1 MLARFLRLTVIL
13 AGLVLPGCA
22 GEGQAGTLA
31 NGDFATVEKDRP
43 TGWSLSDVAA
53 SKGTVAVVEGA
64 LILQPNDLNTP
75 SDTPLGLGQAIDATV
90 LRGQR
95 LTLSARLSGADGA
108 VAVVGVAALDTA
120 GQVERFVV
128 LRAAPGD
135 PQDQTT
141 TDAEPLSESVKTLI
155 VFVSAEGTTGT
166 ATIDDVTV
174 GGLAATAA
182 AVQGEAAVTVFALQA
197 DGTGR
202 TIPGD
207 ILGTNVEW
215 IRDGNGLW
223 NKAQGQLDTD
233 IIAMSAQAGIRMI
246 RFPGGVWSDTYD
258 WRDGIGPQ
266 SARPT
271 KRHIP
276 DQDETSRHA
285 IGTPEIV
292 SFAKQ
297 IGAQL
302 MITVNAG
309 HGTPEQAAAW
319 AAHIRDT
326 HGPAI
331 APVWEIGNE
340 LYMENDMSGGSMT
353 PEAYAGKLRSF
364 AAAIR
369 AELPAARIA
378 GIGLVNY
385 GPYRFNAH
393 ADWNRIVLEQAGDV
407 IDVFAVH
414 NAYAP
419 LVVEASP
426 RRWAE
431 VYRAMLAAP
440 VTIAQ
445 NLSDTAALID
455 ASVSQAKRGKIAIA
469 VTEWG
474 PSYSY
479 DPKNPYFDHVKTM
492 GSALFVARTLN
503 VFMRDARVDSAQ
515 FFKLSDWLN
524 MGWIGP
530 VKGGGWRET
539 PALLA
544 LGLYRDAPGAT
555 LLPLDRRDGPT
566 FASSHLGFQP
576 AVEAAPLVD
585 AVAFRD
591 PAGKITI
598 IASNADLEHPRE
610 ARFIL
615 AGGAADY
622 KITAQSLSG
631 PSAVAHRDTIHI
643 DVPGVPFAAPG
654 QFGDGDWFARAS
666 AKSITLD
673 TGTAGWA
680 DGTLTVQL
688 PAAGIMA
695 VTMVSP

>member
-1 MLARFLRLTVIL
+1 MLARFLRLIVIL
-13 AGLVLPGCA
+13 AVLVLPGCA
-22 GEGQAGTLA
+22 DEGQAGTFA
-31 NGDFATVEKDRP
+31 NGDFETVENDRP
-43 TGWSLSDVAA
+43 VGWSLSDVAA
-53 SKGTVAVVEGA
+53 TKGTVAVVKGE
-64 LILQPNDLNTP
+64 LVLRPNELNTP
-75 SDTPLGLGQAIDATV
+75 SDTPLGLGQAIDATS

-135 PQDQTT
+135 EQNQTT

-155 VFVSAEGTTGT
+155 VFVSAEGTKGT
-166 ATIDDVTV
+166 ATIDDVAV
-174 GGLAATAA
+174 GGMAAT
-182 AVQGEAAVTVFALQA
+182 QPTTPDEALTFFTLQA
-197 DGTGR
+197 DGKGR
-202 TIPGD
+202 TIPAD

-223 NKAQGQLDTD
+223 NKAQGQLDAD

-271 KRHIP
+271 TRHIP
-276 DQDETSRHA
+276 DQDETSHHS

-292 SFAKQ
+292 DFATR

-326 HGPAI
+326 HGLAI

-353 PEAYAGKLRSF
+353 PEVYAEKLRAF
-364 AAAIR
+364 EAAIR
-369 AELPAARIA
+369 AELPDARIA

-393 ADWNRIVLEQAGDV
+393 DDWNRIVLEQAGDV

-419 LVVEASP
+419 LVVESSS

-431 VYRAMLAAP
+431 VYRAMLASP

-455 ASVSQAKRGKIAIA
+455 ASVSPAKRGKIAIA

-539 PALLA
+539 PALMA

-555 LLPLDRRDGPT
+555 LLPLDRREGPT

-591 PAGKITI
+591 AAGKITL
-598 IASNADLEHPRE
+598 IASNADLEQPRE
-610 ARFIL
+610 ARFTL
-615 AGGAADY
+615 SGGAADY
-622 KITAQSLSG
+622 KVTAHSMSG

-654 QFGDGDWFARAS
+654 QFGNGDWFARAS
-666 AKSITLD
+666 ADSITLE

-680 DGTLTVQL
+680 DGTLTLQL
-688 PAAGIMA
+688 PPAGIMA
-695 VTMVSP
+695 VTLVSP